1 MDMFLT
7 SILVFFLIYYVIYQL
22 CFYIYSES
30 VQFIKNEVKYNY
42 DILYQDKD
50 YTNLD
55 NLTEKINELKND
67 LISINSQI
75 VSQNNILQSLQEQ
88 INNI

>member
-1 MDMFLT
+1 MFLT